1 MYKRN
6 VQKEGSRKRFM
17 QKKKKNINSVQG
29 DNAHKAKRHKKKRRT
44 GQGHTKPEALVV
56 AERTGRRGGKH
67 KRGKTVESSRS
78 PKKPGMKLEGYF
90 MASRNG
96 YGFVRT
102 RQPDW
107 PDIFIPERYVGNA
120 RANDLVKIRLL
131 TDIEGQTITKESRMD
146 GMVLD
151 VLHHVDEVDL
161 LKNDGADMEMI
172 MRQHAAPEEFPQA
185 VLEETAAIPQTVSE
199 REMAGR
205 RDCRDMPLVTID
217 GVDSRDFD
225 DAVYCRRKDD
235 GNYFLSVHIAD
246 VAHYV
251 RMGSKLEE
259 EAFARATSIYM
270 PDRVLP
276 MLPKELSNGI
286 CSLNAGVDRLAM
298 ACDMEFTPRGK
309 LLNYDIYPS
318 VIRVYR
324 RLDYDMV
331 NAMLLERNRKLCAE
345 NADLMPLL
353 KPLAALQRIL
363 EKKRARRGALNFD
376 FPELKIKMGNN
387 GEVAAIEKRSQRLAE
402 KMIEQAMLA
411 ANETVAEHMKRKN
424 LPFVYRVH
432 EGPMDEKLQNLNAAL
447 IAFDYQPLGGA
458 DGDVS
463 PKEVQAL
470 LKQAEGRPEDEFIQI
485 MALRSMS
492 HAEYAPE
499 CRGHFGLAAR
509 FYCHFTSPIRRYAD
523 LAVHRALK
531 HDMLMEDDTLTTR
544 KPGAYMARAAQ
555 QSSERERLAE
565 EIERDA
571 VKMKC
576 CLYMRDRVGE
586 VFPAKVSGM
595 TYGGVFAALDCG
607 VEGRIAVDDLP
618 SDDYEYFAETMLMKG
633 REHKFTLGDSLMV
646 QVSKVDLLERRI
658 DFICV
663 DGMTEG

>member
-1 MYKRN
+1 
-6 VQKEGSRKRFM
+6 M
-17 QKKKKNINSVQG
+17 QKKQKNINSASA
-29 DNAHKAKRHKKKRRT
+29 DAAHKPKRHKKRHRT
-44 GQGHTKPEALVV
+44 KQGHTKPEFMVQ
-56 AERTGRRGGKH
+56 AERTARHGKH
-67 KRGKTVESSRS
+67 KRARAAQDNRP
-78 PKKPGMKLEGYF
+78 PKKSGMKLEGYF
-90 MASRNG
+90 MPSRNG

-102 RQPDW
+102 RQAGW
-107 PDIFIPERYVGNA
+107 PDVFIPERHVGNA
-120 RANDLVKIRLL
+120 RAYDLVKIRLL
-131 TDIEGQTITKESRMD
+131 TDIEGQTVTKETRMD

-151 VLHHVDEVDL
+151 VLHHVDEADL
-161 LKNDGADMEMI
+161 LKNDGSDMEMI

-185 VLEETAAIPQTVSE
+185 VLSETAAIPQMVSE
-199 REMAGR
+199 QEMSGR
-205 RDCRDMPLVTID
+205 RDCRNMPLVTID

-225 DAVYCRRKDD
+225 DAVYCRRNED

-251 RMGSKLEE
+251 RMGSPLEE
-259 EAFARATSIYM
+259 EAFARATSVYL

-309 LLNYDIYPS
+309 LLNYEIYPS

-331 NAMLLERNRKLCAE
+331 NAMLLEKNRRLCAE
-345 NADLMPLL
+345 NADLLPLL

-363 EKKRARRGALNFD
+363 ERKRARRGALNFD
-376 FPELKIKMGNN
+376 FPELKIKMGEN

-432 EGPMDEKLQNLNAAL
+432 EGPVDEKLQNLNAAL

-470 LKQAEGRPEDEFIQI
+470 LKQAEGKPEDEFIQL
-485 MALRSMS
+485 MVLRSMS

-499 CRGHFGLAAR
+499 CRGHFGLAAKY
-509 FYCHFTSPIRRYAD
+509 YCHFTSPIRRYAD

-531 HDMLMEDDTLTTR
+531 HDMLMEDDTLTTK

-576 CLYMRDRVGE
+576 CLYMRERVGE
-586 VFPAKVSGM
+586 IFSAKVSGM

-633 REHKFTLGDSLMV
+633 REHSFTLGDSLTV
-646 QVSKVDLLERRI
+646 QVAKVDLLERRI

-663 DGMTEG
+663 DGMTERREG